1 MLAFISTLFVASV
14 TAQEIQPQPVF
25 NISLEGGCLRCG
37 SPCLSAVIA
46 AVPECIAPGL
56 AVGGAISGVP
66 LDLNISSDVFRC
78 VKTLVGSLTVCRE
91 CLESLVCCVTDS
103 CNFCECDCHNLLRFA
118 APLSSPTREEHPW
131 LFNPEVGL
139 TL

>member
-1 MLAFISTLFVASV
+1 MGQSHKMSVSLTTKPFILDFIFFSK
-14 TAQEIQPQPVF
+14 PKPVF

-66 LDLNISSDVFRC
+66 LDLNISTGKEMVSSS
-78 VKTLVGSLTVCRE
+78 TLCQ
-91 CLESLVCCVTDS
+91 
-103 CNFCECDCHNLLRFA
+103 HYHLLQMFSAVLR
-118 APLSSPTREEHPW
+118 PW
-131 LFNPEVGL
+131 LEVL
-139 TL
+139 LSAENVLRV